1 MSRAALLLLGLTLSL
16 CAGCAAAPTERLAA
30 GSYAQDNGKIL
41 YVGAFYDLRQR
52 KPRPVI
58 VAGDGALE
66 GEDEGELADPREVR
80 TPLSEVR
87 SVLADALSRSGA
99 FARVVNPPLSFA
111 GTTPNEMIRNAQQ
124 SSDYLLVGEIN
135 QFYVKSLGYN
145 ETSGISIPLDMLL
158 APVSFLTYVST
169 GGTMY
174 LFTGAL
180 MSAWDAVVKLSLSVS
195 LIDTATGHV
204 VHTVRV
210 EEVVRSPYDGL
221 DAFGAF
227 WDDSDDWIDLGRRLG
242 EVALHNA
249 SVRLT
254 GRLHDAVETL
264 LSEGGAGGGK

>member
-1 MSRAALLLLGLTLSL
+1 MSRRALLPLSL
-16 CAGCAAAPTERLAA
+16 IALLSAGCAAPPTERLEA
-30 GSYAQDNGKIL
+30 GVYEQDNGKIL

-52 KPRPVI
+52 KSRPLI
-58 VAGDGALE
+58 VTAGEGAVE
-66 GEDEGELADPREVR
+66 AGGEGELADPREVR

-87 SVLADALSRSGA
+87 SVLADALSRSRA

-145 ETSGISIPLDMLL
+145 ETASVSIPFDMLF
-158 APVSFLTYVST
+158 APVSFVTYIST
-169 GGTMY
+169 GGNMY

-180 MSAWDAVVKLSLSVS
+180 MSPWDAVVKLSLSVS

-204 VHTVRV
+204 VHTIRV
-210 EEVVRSPYDGL
+210 EESVRSPYDGL

-254 GRLHDAVETL
+254 GRLHDAVEGL
-264 LSEGGAGGGK
+264 LSEGGGK

>member
-1 MSRAALLLLGLTLSL
+1 MTRAALLGLALAL
-16 CAGCAAAPTERLAA
+16 CAGCAAPPTERLVA
-30 GSYAQDNGKIL
+30 GTFAEDNGKIL
-41 YVGAFYDLRQR
+41 YVGAFYDLRER
-52 KPRPVI
+52 KARPVI
-58 VAGDGALE
+58 VAGSEGAVE
-66 GEDEGELADPREVR
+66 AGGEGELADPREVR

-87 SVLADALSRSGA
+87 SVLAHALSRSGA

-111 GTTPNEMIRNAQQ
+111 GATPNEMIRNAQQ

-145 ETSGISIPLDMLL
+145 ETAGISIPLDMLF
-158 APVSFLTYVST
+158 APVSFATYIST
-169 GGTMY
+169 GGSMY
-174 LFTGAL
+174 LFSGAL
-180 MSAWDAVVKLSLSVS
+180 MSPWDAVVKLSLSVS

-210 EEVVRSPYDGL
+210 EEVVQSPYDGL

-254 GRLHDAVETL
+254 DRLHEAVAAL
-264 LSEGGAGGGK
+264 LSDGQPEGK